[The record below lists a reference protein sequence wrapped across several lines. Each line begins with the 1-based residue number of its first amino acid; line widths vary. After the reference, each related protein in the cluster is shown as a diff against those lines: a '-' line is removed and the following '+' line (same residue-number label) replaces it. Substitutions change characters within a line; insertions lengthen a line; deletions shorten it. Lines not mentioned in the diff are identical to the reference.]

1 MSVRKLKV
9 VLTRRLP
16 DAVET
21 RMRELFDA
29 ELNLTDTPMDRAT
42 LEAAVQR
49 ADAVFGTQGH
59 PLCNAALPAGQGQ
72 DRLPAG

>member
-1 MSVRKLKV
+1 MSNPRLKV

-29 ELNLTDTPMDRAT
+29 ELNLKDAPMDRAA
-42 LEAAVQR
+42 LEAAMQR
-49 ADAVFGTQGH
+49 AF
-59 PLCNAALPAGQGQ
+59 L
-72 DRLPAG
+72 RLA

>member
-1 MSVRKLKV
+1 MSPPRLKV

-29 ELNLTDTPMDRAT
+29 ELNLTDAPMDRTA
-42 LEAAVQR
+42 LEAAVRR
-49 ADAVFGTQGH
+49 ADVLVPTITDST
-59 PLCNAALPAGQGQ
+59 AASTSIWFTPAS
-72 DRLPAG
+72 